1 MANENV
7 RSQDFTFHLIKI
19 LYLFLKKKTN
29 VLAVYLMK
37 IDAIGKTLTF
47 HILKRLVLEGWH
59 PI

>member
-1 MANENV
+1 MAIGNV
-7 RSQDFTFHLIKI
+7 RSQDFTFYLIKI
-19 LYLFLKKKTN
+19 LYSFLIKTN